1 METIILTVLNYKVTI
16 ASSHAFLVRF
26 LKAGHAD
33 KRMVQ
38 FACYILDGTLQNYHI
53 LEYLPSQLAAASVLI
68 ARRCIGRHSWSPTL
82 LKYAEYSEEDV
93 TPVARSILTMRA
105 SGGASELHA
114 VNRKYSSNAYGA
126 VAHEMFDFDLSN
138 ELEN

>member
-1 METIILTVLNYKVTI
+1 
-16 ASSHAFLVRF
+16 
-26 LKAGHAD
+26 
-33 KRMVQ
+33 
-38 FACYILDGTLQNYHI
+38 
-53 LEYLPSQLAAASVLI
+53 
-68 ARRCIGRHSWSPTL
+68 
-82 LKYAEYSEEDV
+82 
-93 TPVARSILTMRA
+93 MRA